1 MLNRPK
7 STVSIRN
14 NNFKFNFNASN
25 SSNFQKLS
33 NNNNNFNINQSPK
46 IFSGKM
52 RYIFEDKK
60 LFSLIDLNEKI
71 TNSKGPSLPIQ
82 FKRLTSEEIHKLFNG
97 SKTDRYEK
105 LKKLKYT
112 SIKDT
117 LLGRIIIPK
126 GNNKETN
133 IVDSKKEVDKKNE
146 KKSNEINIA
155 DKGNNLE
162 ENKIKERKKII
173 DNTNSNNVKEE
184 TNIDKKVEENKSKKK
199 EDKEGE
205 KVKEKEKKK
214 EKEKEKEKEFIKRPN
229 TSIYAYKQK
238 INTESEKTEIIKE
251 KKINNNN
258 DIWMPTN
265 YKDYEETVKDRK
277 VFFQRMKENP
287 FNSRLPT
294 CTLKEIQAKS
304 NSTDIFFV
312 KPPKLNSKFNYF
324 KNFLNSVKNQ
334 KSNCYYNSDIFNIK
348 NDELSLKKIG
358 EKYLFQIPQNVK
370 YTSSRESHSEWKSDI
385 NGNSINNCSSKEYNI
400 LIPNR
405 RNYNLTK
412 EKAYKTLDSLNY
424 NKNNPIS
431 KQRSVSK
438 FIDLANNKKCNF
450 GKDYMYCY
458 QTNQDCFKKV
468 AEHCSSYGD
477 LFLEYKNLCDRP
489 FYKKNLITE

>member
-1 MLNRPK
+1 MLSRPK

-14 NNFKFNFNASN
+14 NNFKFNFNTN
-25 SSNFQKLS
+25 NTSNFQKLNN
-33 NNNNNFNINQSPK
+33 NNNNNFSINQSPK
-46 IFSGKM
+46 LFSGKM

-82 FKRLTSEEIHKLFNG
+82 FKRLTSEEIHNLFNG

-105 LKKLKYT
+105 FKKLKYT

-117 LLGRIIIPK
+117 LLGRIIMPK
-126 GNNKETN
+126 GNNKEAN
-133 IVDSKKEVDKKNE
+133 KVDAKKEPDKKVE
-146 KKSNEINIA
+146 KKSNDINNI
-155 DKGNNLE
+155 DKGNILE
-162 ENKIKERKKII
+162 ENKNKEKNKTL
-173 DNTNSNNVKEE
+173 DNINNNNMKEE
-184 TNIDKKVEENKSKKK
+184 TNIAKKIEDNKNIKKEEKK
-199 EDKEGE
+199 EDKD
-205 KVKEKEKKK
+205 KEKEI
-214 EKEKEKEKEFIKRPN
+214 IKRPN
-229 TSIYAYKQK
+229 TSIYSYKKK
-238 INTESEKTEIIKE
+238 INTENEKADTIKE

-258 DIWMPTN
+258 DIWMPSN

-277 VFFQRMKENP
+277 VFFQKMKENP
-287 FNSRLPT
+287 FFSRLPT
-294 CTLKEIQAKS
+294 CTLKEIQAKAH
-304 NSTDIFFV
+304 NTDIFFV

-324 KNFLNSVKNQ
+324 KNYMNNIKNQ

-348 NDELSLKKIG
+348 NDELSIRKIG

-412 EKAYKTLDSLNY
+412 EKAYKTLDKLNY

-431 KQRSVSK
+431 KQRTVSK
-438 FIDLANNKKCNF
+438 FIDLANNIKSNF
-450 GKDYMYCY
+450 GKDYMNCY
-458 QTNQDCFKKV
+458 QANQDCFKKV

-489 FYKKNLITE
+489 FYKKNLLTE

>member
-1 MLNRPK
+1 MLSRPK

-14 NNFKFNFNASN
+14 NNFKFNFNTN
-25 SSNFQKLS
+25 NTNNFQKLD
-33 NNNNNFNINQSPK
+33 NNNKNFNINQSPK
-46 IFSGKM
+46 LFSGKM

-82 FKRLTSEEIHKLFNG
+82 FKRLTSEEIHNLFNG

-117 LLGRIIIPK
+117 LLGRIIMPK

-133 IVDSKKEVDKKNE
+133 IVDNKKEPDKKIE
-146 KKSNEINIA
+146 KKSNEINNI

-162 ENKIKERKKII
+162 ENKIKERKKPL
-173 DNTNSNNVKEE
+173 DNTNNSNNVKDE
-184 TNIDKKVEENKSKKK
+184 TNISKKIEENKNKKK
-199 EDKEGE
+199 EDKEI
-205 KVKEKEKKK
+205 
-214 EKEKEKEKEFIKRPN
+214 IKRPN

-238 INTESEKTEIIKE
+238 INTDNEKVEIMKE

-258 DIWMPTN
+258 DIWMPSN
-265 YKDYEETVKDRK
+265 YKDYEESVKDRK
-277 VFFQRMKENP
+277 VFFQKMKENP
-287 FNSRLPT
+287 FFSRLPS
-294 CTLKEIQAKS
+294 CTLKEIQAKAH
-304 NSTDIFFV
+304 NTDIFFV

-324 KNFLNSVKNQ
+324 KNYMNNIKNQ
-334 KSNCYYNSDIFNIK
+334 KSNCYINSDIFNIK

-405 RNYNLTK
+405 RNCNLTK
-412 EKAYKTLDSLNY
+412 EKAYKVLDKLNY

-438 FIDLANNKKCNF
+438 FIDLANNIKSNF
-450 GKDYMYCY
+450 GKDYMDCY
-458 QTNQDCFKKV
+458 QANEDCFKKV

-489 FYKKNLITE
+489 FYKKNMMTE